1 MNTKMIASRL
11 LGFKTAIRVAGLI
24 SLCLAVP
31 VSAFAQKPSAAV
43 QTGTVKVSLV
53 NLDLSTAKGV
63 DMARGRLIDTARQ
76 HCTQESANLEPS
88 HGADFAS
95 CMDDTLMNELKPLS
109 SNARAAIEAKGS
121 AWSTFAEDLSGRT
134 ETAPETSVVAVS
146 IAELDLS
153 SSEGVRIAQERI
165 HKAVR
170 RICSQ
175 LTSSQDPAS
184 HYAKCMN
191 DSTTGALRQIR
202 EAALAAN

>member
-1 MNTKMIASRL
+1 MNTQMIASRL

-24 SLCLAVP
+24 SVCLAVP
-31 VSAFAQKPSAAV
+31 VSALAQQPSVAA
-43 QTGTVKVSLV
+43 QTSSVKVSLV
-53 NLDLSTAKGV
+53 DLDLSTAKGV
-63 DMARGRLIDTARQ
+63 DMARGRLIDTARR
-76 HCTQESANLEPS
+76 HCAQESGNPEPS

-95 CMDDTLMNELKPLS
+95 CMDNTLMNELKQLS
-109 SNARAAIEAKGS
+109 SNARVAIEAKGS
-121 AWSTFAEDLSGRT
+121 AWSTFAEDRSGKT
-134 ETAPETSVVAVS
+134 ETTPETSVVAVS
-146 IAELDLS
+146 IADLDLS

-184 HYAKCMN
+184 HYANCMN
-191 DSTTGALRQIR
+191 DATTGALRQIR